1 MNELFQTIN
10 ASLMELVSSGVQ
22 LIPALLA
29 TIVIWLITR
38 YSLQP
43 VRRITRALARKN

>member
-22 LIPALLA
+22 LIPALFGDHRNL
-29 TIVIWLITR
+29 V
-38 YSLQP
+38 
-43 VRRITRALARKN
+43 